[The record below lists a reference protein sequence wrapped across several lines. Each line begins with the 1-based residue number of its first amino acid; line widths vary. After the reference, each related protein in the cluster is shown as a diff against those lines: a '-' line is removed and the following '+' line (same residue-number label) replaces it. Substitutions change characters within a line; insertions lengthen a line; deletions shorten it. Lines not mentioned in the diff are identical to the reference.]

1 MSSGMKTENALHDKK
16 MVMRAIKDAFLK
28 LAPRTQIKNPVMF
41 LVFVSAIMTTVL
53 WDVSLFGIRDAA
65 PGYILGITIIL
76 WFTVLFA
83 NFAEAIAEG
92 RGKAQAEAALE
103 AARAE
108 AEGLALKEKAM
119 GPNMLRAKAFE
130 NMLNNA
136 KVYLPSGK
144 DAEGNMSV
152 LGILNL
158 DKEPAK

>member
-53 WDVSLFGIRDAA
+53 WAVSLFGIRDAA

-92 RGKAQAEAALE
+92 RGKAQADS
-103 AARAE
+103 
-108 AEGLALKEKAM
+108 
-119 GPNMLRAKAFE
+119 LRA
-130 NMLNNA
+130 A
-136 KVYLPSGK
+136 KCGST
-144 DAEGNMSV
+144 
-152 LGILNL
+152 
-158 DKEPAK
+158 